1 MLKSLASDGQSRF
14 DLGQMNARL
23 ADAERL
29 ARLRL
34 IRAGAIGPVTFWALM
49 QRFGTARA
57 AVEAL
62 PSLSEKSTRTRA
74 ITLPS
79 VQDVERERD
88 AIAKY
93 GARLVAHGEDDY
105 PEALANLD
113 SPPPLLTVMGNT
125 NVLNRTT
132 IAIVGARNASA
143 LGQRFARDIARD
155 LGANGITIAS
165 GLARGIDTA
174 AHKGSLKTGTIA
186 VMAGGIDVIYPP
198 ENEGLYRDIIVD
210 GAAVSEM
217 PFGQQPTA
225 QHFPRRNRIISG
237 LARGVVVVEATLNSG
252 SLITARLAGEQ
263 GRDVFAVPGSPLDP
277 RAKGT
282 NGLLRQGAILT
293 ENAEDVLAHLSPH
306 GLGPPTIMVTER
318 PEAPPPARQNTD
330 ALQAEILRRLGPAP
344 VEIDELVRLLGASS
358 AEVSTALLDLEFAG
372 QLTRHPGQKVSLAAP
387 R

>member
-1 MLKSLASDGQSRF
+1 
-14 DLGQMNARL
+14 MNAHAPL
-23 ADAERL
+23 ADAELL

-79 VQDVERERD
+79 VQDAERERD

-93 GARLVAHGEDDY
+93 GARLVAHGESDY
-105 PEALANLD
+105 PEGLANLD
-113 SPPPLLTVMGNT
+113 SPPPLLTVMGNP
-125 NVLNRTT
+125 NVLNRATV
-132 IAIVGARNASA
+132 AIVGARNASA
-143 LGQRFARDIARD
+143 LGQRFAREIARD
-155 LGANGITIAS
+155 LGAAGIAIAS

-198 ENEGLYRDIIVD
+198 ENEGLYRDIVVD

-282 NGLLRQGAILT
+282 NGLIRQGAILT

-306 GLGPPTIMVTER
+306 GFGAATIMVTER
-318 PEAPPPARQNTD
+318 PETAPPVPQNTD

>member
-1 MLKSLASDGQSRF
+1 
-14 DLGQMNARL
+14 
-23 ADAERL
+23 
-29 ARLRL
+29 
-34 IRAGAIGPVTFWALM
+34 
-49 QRFGTARA
+49 
-57 AVEAL
+57 
-62 PSLSEKSTRTRA
+62 
-74 ITLPS
+74 
-79 VQDVERERD
+79 
-88 AIAKY
+88 
-93 GARLVAHGEDDY
+93 
-105 PEALANLD
+105 
-113 SPPPLLTVMGNT
+113 MGNAS
-125 NVLNRTT
+125 VLNRT
-132 IAIVGARNASA
+132 IVAIVGARNASA

-155 LGANGITIAS
+155 LGAAGVAVAS

-186 VMAGGIDVIYPP
+186 VMAGGIDVVYPP
-198 ENEGLYRDIIVD
+198 ENEGLFRDVIVE

-293 ENAEDVLAHLSPH
+293 ESAEDVLTHLSPQ
-306 GLGPPTIMVTER
+306 LTR
-318 PEAPPPARQNTD
+318 PKPMAPAPQPAPPPLENTD

-344 VEIDELVRLLGASS
+344 VEIDELVRLLSASP
-358 AEVSTALLDLEFAG
+358 AEVAAALLDLEFAG
-372 QLTRHPGQKVSLAAP
+372 QLTRHPGQKVGLAAP

>member
-1 MLKSLASDGQSRF
+1 
-14 DLGQMNARL
+14 MNAL
-23 ADAERL
+23 DVSDAERL

-34 IRAGAIGPVTFWALM
+34 IRAGAIGPATFWALM
-49 QRFGTARA
+49 QRFGSARA
-57 AVEAL
+57 AVDAL
-62 PSLSEKSTRTRA
+62 PSLGEKSTRTKP
-74 ITLPS
+74 IVLPS
-79 VQDVERERD
+79 IAEIEHERD
-88 AIAKY
+88 TVARY
-93 GARLVAHGEDDY
+93 GARIITHGESDY
-105 PEALANLD
+105 PEGLANLD
-113 SPPPLLTVMGNT
+113 TPPPVITVMGNASI
-125 NVLNRTT
+125 LNRAT

-143 LGQRFARDIARD
+143 LGQRFAREIARD
-155 LGANGITIAS
+155 LGAAGLAIAS

-198 ENEGLYRDIIVD
+198 ENEGLYRDIVHE
-210 GAAVSEM
+210 GAAISEM

-282 NGLLRQGAILT
+282 NGLIRQGAILT
-293 ENAEDVLAHLSPH
+293 ENAEDVLAHLTPH
-306 GLGPPTIMVTER
+306 GFGPPTVVVTER
-318 PEAPPPARQNTD
+318 PETAAPAPQNTD
-330 ALQAEILRRLGPAP
+330 ALQGEILRRLGPAP
-344 VEIDELVRLLGASS
+344 VEIDELVRLLGASA

-372 QLTRHPGQKVSLAAP
+372 LLTRHSGQKVSLAAP

>member
-1 MLKSLASDGQSRF
+1 MSD
-14 DLGQMNARL
+14 ARL
-23 ADAERL
+23 TDAELL

-34 IRAGAIGPVTFWALM
+34 IRAGAIGPATFWALM

-57 AVEAL
+57 AVDAL
-62 PSLSEKSTRTRA
+62 PTLSEKSTRTRA
-74 ITLPS
+74 ITLPP
-79 VQDVERERD
+79 VQDAERERD
-88 AIAKY
+88 AVAAY
-93 GARLVAHGEDDY
+93 GARLVAHGDADY
-105 PEALANLD
+105 PEGLANLD
-113 SPPPLLTVMGNT
+113 TPPPLLTVKGNT
-125 NVLNRTT
+125 DILNRT
-132 IAIVGARNASA
+132 IVAVVGARNASA

-155 LGANGITIAS
+155 LGSAGIAVAS

-198 ENEGLYRDIIVD
+198 ENEGLYRDIAVD

-293 ENAEDVLAHLSPH
+293 ENAEDVLAHLSPQ
-306 GLGPPTIMVTER
+306 GFGPPTILVTER
-318 PEAPPPARQNTD
+318 PEISPPMAQNMD
-330 ALQAEILRRLGPAP
+330 ALQTEILRRLGPAP
-344 VEIDELVRLLGASS
+344 VEIDELVRLLGVPA
-358 AEVSTALLDLEFAG
+358 AEVAAALLDLEFAG
-372 QLTRHPGQKVSLAAP
+372 RLTRHPGQKVSLATP
-387 R
+387 H